1 MTTEPINYEAVL
13 ADLGAR
19 KAQIEAAIAA
29 IEIIVAAG
37 GGGHS
42 GGGGGGGNKNVGPSD
57 YLGMS
62 IPDAAKKRLLS
73 VRQKQSTQDIMK
85 ALEDGGLPSSK
96 YTTVYSILR
105 RREKQSGD
113 IINMQGDWALAEWY
127 PNHRKRTKEEES
139 MDSEGEP
146 AESNEKATA

>member
-13 ADLGAR
+13 ADLRAR
-19 KAQIEAAIAA
+19 KAQVEAAIAA
-29 IEIIVAAG
+29 IEMIVAAG
-37 GGGHS
+37 GGGPS
-42 GGGGGGGNKNVGPSD
+42 GGGGGGSRNVGPSD

-62 IPDAAKKRLLS
+62 IPDAAKKRLSS
-73 VRQKQSTQDIMK
+73 VRQKQSTQEIMK

-105 RREKQSGD
+105 RREKQMGD

-127 PNHRKRTKEEES
+127 PNHRKRTKEEEG
-139 MDSEGEP
+139 MDSEETEEV
-146 AESNEKATA
+146 ADETATA